1 MKNNQKHKVIGNI
14 TLFTA
19 LIFTLLFTFMLAIP
33 QNSSFALDTRASSK
47 AYTKVTDDLTKDENF
62 NISNYPINNEDY
74 SLKVIQIA
82 ESEDKD
88 LFVYVYQPCTTKDFR
103 ASNISISQ
111 AINDNA
117 KYVLHNLT
125 YLNSEDTLYKY
136 KVENIEI
143 KQDALRY
150 YDIPEIFRPFDS
162 EIDEEAE
169 NGNTISEVSFE
180 VAQLWSAVTL
190 QGKVSYNCVT
200 TEVIK
205 ITDKFVGFVRYPNG
219 FSLMPSSC
227 DAHFVAFNTDKPI
240 DKLLE
245 ADLSYTSQTYR
256 YKKYVGGNGSYTF
269 GSVEEIPDT
278 ITYNQEGS
286 NIGNGINAGKYN
298 WPRISSI
305 EDFKKSVNYSET
317 YNAGI
322 ISVGINST
330 LSESGAKALEEKQW
344 VLRFKETEYI
354 KTYKSGGAP
363 YHQQEGTT
371 ISDVTILRLKF
382 ELDGETYNLGVVDNK
397 QSGSKDPINDVV
409 TKVTSPIA
417 DFFVTVFKAIVKVIK
432 TIFNFIVKFI
442 QSLPLIVQ
450 ILIYIILGLLA
461 LFILYWI
468 IKVIV
473 SLVNGIASLFKKNKK

>member
-1 MKNNQKHKVIGNI
+1 MKKLILSFLLIIACLFSSVLCFSNN
-14 TLFTA
+14 
-19 LIFTLLFTFMLAIP
+19 FTFA
-33 QNSSFALDTRASSK
+33 DTKEYSN
-47 AYTKVTDDLTKDENF
+47 VLDDLQKDKKF
-62 NISNYPINNEDY
+62 NKEDYPIINNDY
-74 SLKVIQIA
+74 SLQVIQIA
-82 ESEDKD
+82 ESVDKE
-88 LFVYVYQPCTTKDFR
+88 LIVYVYQPCLSKNFK
-103 ASNISISQ
+103 ASTISISQ
-111 AINDNA
+111 AINDS
-117 KYVLHNLT
+117 LHYDLYDLT
-125 YLNSEDTLYKY
+125 FLNSSSTIYKY
-136 KVENIEI
+136 KVEDI
-143 KQDALRY
+143 KIKDDALRY
-150 YDIPEIFRPFDS
+150 YDISEIFRPFDS
-162 EIDEEAE
+162 EIDEPPEDD
-169 NGNTISEVSFE
+169 NTVSEVSFE

-190 QGKVSYNCVT
+190 QDQVSYNCVA

-205 ITDKFVGFVRYPNG
+205 ITDKFVGFVRYENG
-219 FSLMPSSC
+219 FSFYPSSC

-256 YKKYVGGNGSYTF
+256 YKKYVGGKDFYTF

-322 ISVGINST
+322 ISVGISST

-382 ELDGETYNLGVVDNK
+382 ELDGKTFNLGIVDNK
-397 QSGSKDPINDVV
+397 QTGSNEPINDVNTTISAPV
-409 TKVTSPIA
+409 WLKKIF
-417 DFFVTVFKAIVKVIK
+417 DFIGKIFKG
-432 TIFNFIVKFI
+432 IFNFIVNFFK
-442 QSLPLIVQ
+442 SLPLILKI
-450 ILIYIILGLLA
+450 ILYTILGLCGGA
-461 LFILYWI
+461 LLYWI
-468 IKVIV
+468 IKSIV
-473 SLVNGIASLFKKNKK
+473 SLIKKQKNKKQM